1 MPKWEYA
8 RFHIIWVDVAASVC
22 KLTIFQNSG
31 RNEIN
36 SDYENDAQKM
46 FDRKLCEL
54 GQDRWELVGVA
65 PFGGGMERLGLQP
78 GISGSNAPSLIS
90 PILSKH

>member
-22 KLTIFQNSG
+22 KLSMFQNGG

-36 SDYENDAQKM
+36 TNDENDAWKM
-46 FDRKLCEL
+46 FDRHLCEL

-65 PFGGGMERLGLQP
+65 PFGGSMERLGLQP

-90 PILSKH
+90 PLLSKH

>member
-1 MPKWEYA
+1 MQRREYA
-8 RFHIIWVDVAASVC
+8 RLYINWVDVASSVS
-22 KLTIFQNSG
+22 KLTMFQNGG

-36 SDYENDAQKM
+36 SNDENDAWKM

-65 PFGGGMERLGLQP
+65 PFGGGYGAARTT
-78 GISGSNAPSLIS
+78 AWHFWF
-90 PILSKH
+90 KHPLDE